1 MWLKREALYRA
12 ACEPFQQLA
21 LRGAFAGQACD
32 LRMVASMACLMLLRR
47 HTPTAMMDFDP
58 DARHAPLTP
67 WNEVQKAMAMRVK
80 MPFMAVLAF
89 ALYALAVEGHAGADD
104 ARAALAGLR
113 ARYGDDCDVRSVWD
127 ECLQWS
133 FGPDPTDGWW
143 RMERMRLYCLVAGY
157 YLGLLEGEERD
168 RYLERTPFRQ
178 CGSDGVLLSRAFQQ
192 LEFAMPVAPDTPGC
206 SGL

>member
-1 MWLKREALYRA
+1 
-12 ACEPFQQLA
+12 
-21 LRGAFAGQACD
+21 
-32 LRMVASMACLMLLRR
+32 
-47 HTPTAMMDFDP
+47 
-58 DARHAPLTP
+58 
-67 WNEVQKAMAMRVK
+67 
-80 MPFMAVLAF
+80 MAVLAF

-157 YLGLLEGEERD
+157 YLGLLEGGGTRPIPGAD
-168 RYLERTPFRQ
+168 AVPSVWFRRRT
-178 CGSDGVLLSRAFQQ
+178 AQQ
-192 LEFAMPVAPDTPGC
+192 SIPATRIRHAGRPRHPGC

>member
-1 MWLKREALYRA
+1 
-12 ACEPFQQLA
+12 
-21 LRGAFAGQACD
+21 
-32 LRMVASMACLMLLRR
+32 
-47 HTPTAMMDFDP
+47 
-58 DARHAPLTP
+58 
-67 WNEVQKAMAMRVK
+67 
-80 MPFMAVLAF
+80 MAVLAF

-143 RMERMRLYCLVAGY
+143 RMGRMRLYCLVAGY

-168 RYLERTPFRQ
+168 RYLERTPFRR

-192 LEFAMPVAPDTPGC
+192 LEFAMPVAPDTPVAPDSDTFVTLMLSEIGGMSPFLGLDHGRDG
-206 SGL
+206 SGSERGKKRKPSGVESGGSSWS